1 MVSKM
6 TLIGM
11 PSARALS
18 RSTSVRYCG
27 TDAVKVVCTPR
38 SSGRWLAAAT
48 TLLVASER
56 LLSEPP
62 ERSCRKNSKPPVTLM
77 PRIGGG
83 LKPIDDAVL
92 EVGVDARASAGATL
106 RASSLGS
113 VRCDQSFRVT
123 KEMPELDFS
132 ARDRRSKPE
141 KVTTLAT
148 AGFFISAAVAS
159 LVTSRVRAMAA
170 AGGST
175 VTMKT

>member
-1 MVSKM
+1 
-6 TLIGM
+6 
-11 PSARALS
+11 
-18 RSTSVRYCG
+18 
-27 TDAVKVVCTPR
+27 
-38 SSGRWLAAAT
+38 
-48 TLLVASER
+48 
-56 LLSEPP
+56 
-62 ERSCRKNSKPPVTLM
+62 M

-83 LKPIDDAVL
+83 LKPTTTPSLKLAL
-92 EVGVDARASAGATL
+92 MAESAGATL

-132 ARDRRSKPE
+132 ARDKRSKPE

-159 LVTSRVRAMAA
+159 LVTSRVRAIEA

-175 VTMKT
+175 VTMNT